1 MDEAQAATQGL
12 PGPQDSEDR
21 RPPGR
26 VGTGAKAGGQA
37 IQTSCAQQRVAIS
50 GVPMRPTKAAID
62 AIRDAYMADVLTI
75 RAHILALNDPHLED
89 AWAGIETFAAV
100 ALRVMAKTNPSKLK
114 SEMVTVGISALL

>member
-1 MDEAQAATQGL
+1 MDEAQVATQGVQ
-12 PGPQDSEDR
+12 GPKNSKDR
-21 RPPGR
+21 CPPGR
-26 VGTGAKAGGQA
+26 IRTGAASGGQA
-37 IQTSCAQQRVAIS
+37 VQDQRTEFSMATS
-50 GVPMRPTKAAID
+50 GVLMRPTKAAID
-62 AIRDAYMADVLTI
+62 AIREAYMADVLTI

>member
-1 MDEAQAATQGL
+1 MDEAQATAQGL
-12 PGPQDSEDR
+12 PGSQDSKDCC
-21 RPPGR
+21 PPGR
-26 VGTGAKAGGQA
+26 IRTGAEAGS
-37 IQTSCAQQRVAIS
+37 QTVQDQRTEFSMATS
-50 GVPMRPTKAAID
+50 GVLMRPTKAAID

>member
-1 MDEAQAATQGL
+1 MVEAQATAQGL

-26 VGTGAKAGGQA
+26 VGTGAASGGQA
-37 IQTSCAQQRVAIS
+37 IQTSCTEFSMATS

-62 AIRDAYMADVLTI
+62 AIREAYMADVLTI
-75 RAHILALNDPHLED
+75 RAHILALNDPYLED

-100 ALRVMAKTNPSKLK
+100 ALRVMAKTNPSKLR

>member
-1 MDEAQAATQGL
+1 MDEAQAAAQGVQ
-12 PGPQDSEDR
+12 GPQDSEDR
-21 RPPGR
+21 CPPGR
-26 VGTGAKAGGQA
+26 IGTGAASGSEAVQDQRA
-37 IQTSCAQQRVAIS
+37 EFSMATS
-50 GVPMRPTKAAID
+50 GLPMRPTKAAID

-100 ALRVMAKTNPSKLK
+100 ALRVMAKTNPSKLR

>member
-1 MDEAQAATQGL
+1 MDEAQVAAQGL
-12 PGPQDSEDR
+12 PGPQDREDS

-26 VGTGAKAGGQA
+26 IGTGAASCGQA
-37 IQTSCAQQRVAIS
+37 IQTSCAQQRLAIS
-50 GVPMRPTKAAID
+50 GVLMRPTKAAID
-62 AIRDAYMADVLTI
+62 AIREAYMADVLTI

-100 ALRVMAKTNPSKLK
+100 ALRVMAKTNPSKLR